1 MVAPIT
7 SAAGVVALLDE
18 PEAELK
24 SYALQKLNTLV
35 DAFWAEIADSVS
47 KIEILYEDASFPD
60 RELAALVASKVFFHL
75 GEENEALTFALG
87 AGKLFDVDN
96 KDEYTDTVISK
107 AIDQYIDGASTAAD
121 GRQVDARLAVIVD
134 QMFARCIADHDYKQ
148 ALGIALET
156 RRLDVI
162 EKVFASTKDANLLL
176 YVLEAV
182 MGVVQNL
189 EVRNQVLHL
198 LVGMFK
204 ALPTPDYFSI
214 SQCYV
219 YLGAPQLATEL
230 FVELVNKA
238 HNDASSSANTENDP
252 LLIAYQIAF
261 DLAESATQEF
271 LETVCK
277 GIDDKAPSSRT
288 AVAATGNA
296 SGGEGMEMDADTS
309 DAKTADSSLHSIR
322 QILVGEESIQLYLDF
337 LRGANNTELPILKAT
352 KESLDARGSIFHN
365 ALTFANAFMNAGTTS
380 DKFLRDNLDWLA
392 KASNWSKFTATAAF
406 GVINKGNLK
415 EGVSILRPYL
425 PQDGVTSS
433 VYSEGGSLYALGLI
447 HAHHGNEVMDLLKN
461 DLKNNPAEIVQHG
474 AALGLGAAGMASG
487 NEEVYDELRNI
498 IYTDSAVAGE
508 AAGYAMG
515 LIMLGTGSERA
526 VEDMLTYAHET
537 PHEKIIRGLAIG
549 LALLFYGK
557 EEQADTMIDT
567 LTSEKDATLRYGGI
581 HTIALAY
588 AGTGN
593 NKAIRR
599 LLHVAVSDVNDDVRR
614 AAVTSLGF
622 LLYRNPTQVP
632 RIVELLSQSYNPH
645 VRYGSTLAL
654 GIACASTGLDD
665 AVDLLQPML
674 SDPVD
679 FVRQGACIALA
690 MILIQQ
696 NDVLNPRVASARAS
710 FEKIIS
716 DKHEDALA
724 KFGAALAQGILDAGG
739 RNVTI
744 SLISKGSSNNLPAIV
759 GMVLFTQF
767 WYWFP
772 LAHFLSLSFTPTAII
787 GLNRELQLPN
797 FEFKSN
803 ARPSFFNYPVAV
815 KKENEKKVEKV
826 ETAVLSTTAKSQA
839 RQRNKER
846 EKAREEGMDVD
857 DEQQQQKKKDEGE
870 EDAAKDGAAG
880 APGNKK
886 MKRERKPAEP
896 SYQLVQNAS
905 RVTPFQL
912 KYISFP
918 PDCRYVPIRP
928 IVSAGALH
936 DVYNT
941 STVAPNRGKLSVF
954 GSNSPLPGASGRATP
969 VGVSGKASGASKAV
983 ATNATSNANAGAAAA
998 GTSAP
1003 ATTGPSATEAR
1014 SINSSSVGARGGILL
1029 MIDRRSNE
1037 PFDPLKTNTTGDGG
1051 DAAQDGSAAPAP
1063 GGEGNEAPAGSDIS
1077 PEDQAAIQRA
1087 LAMDDD
1093 DAPDDD
1099 DDNKDITGVHGN
1111 SRHDGTD
1118 GSGGGGTGG
1127 GAPEPA
1133 AR

>member
-1 MVAPIT
+1 M
-7 SAAGVVALLDE
+7 VALLDE
-18 PEAELK
+18 PEPELQ

-35 DAFWAEIADSVS
+35 DSFWAEIADSVS
-47 KIEILYEDASFPD
+47 KIEILYENPNFAD
-60 RELAALVASKVFFHL
+60 RQLAALVASKVFFHL
-75 GEENEALTFALG
+75 GEINEALSFALG
-87 AGKLFDVDN
+87 AGSLFDVDN

-107 AIDQYIDGASTAAD
+107 AIDQFIEDAAENKKAD
-121 GRQVDARLAVIVD
+121 PRLAAIVE
-134 QMFARCIADHDYKQ
+134 QMFARCIGDRDFKQ

-156 RRLDVI
+156 RRLDII
-162 EKVFASTKDANLLL
+162 EKILNTNKDHSLLL

-189 EVRNQVLHL
+189 DVRNQVLHL
-198 LVGMFK
+198 LVKIFK
-204 ALPTPDYFSI
+204 LLPTPDYFSI
-214 SQCYV
+214 AQCYV
-219 YLGAPQLATEL
+219 YLGAPQLASEL
-230 FVELVNKA
+230 FQELVSKA
-238 HNDASSSANTENDP
+238 QNDASSSSNTEKDP
-252 LLIAYQIAF
+252 LLIAFQTAF

-277 GIDDKAPSSRT
+277 SIDEKLPSSTT
-288 AVAATGNA
+288 ANGAEDTDMDQSVATTP
-296 SGGEGMEMDADTS
+296 EG
-309 DAKTADSSLHSIR
+309 SLRSIR
-322 QILVGEESIQLYLDF
+322 NILLGEESIQLYLDF
-337 LRGANNTELPILKAT
+337 LKGANNTELAILKST
-352 KESLDARGSIFHN
+352 KDALDARSSIYHN

-392 KASNWSKFTATAAF
+392 KASNWSKFTATAAI

-425 PQDGVTSS
+425 PQEGVTSS

-447 HAHHGNEVMDLLKN
+447 HAHHGSEVIELLKN
-461 DLKNNPAEIVQHG
+461 DLKSNPAEIVQHG

-498 IYTDSAVAGE
+498 VYTDSAIAGE

-549 LALLFYGK
+549 IAFLFYGK
-557 EEQADTMIDT
+557 EEQADAIIDT
-567 LTSEKDATLRYGGI
+567 LMSEKDAILRYGGI

-679 FVRQGACIALA
+679 FVRQGACIALS
-690 MILIQQ
+690 MIMIQQ
-696 NDVLNPRVASARAS
+696 NETLNPNVAVVRTSL
-710 FEKIIS
+710 EKILT

-724 KFGAALAQGILDAGG
+724 KFGASLAQGILDAGG

-744 SLISKGSSNNLPAIV
+744 SLVSKGSSNNMPAIV
-759 GMVLFTQF
+759 GMMLFTQF

-787 GLNRELQLPN
+787 GLDRQLRLPK
-797 FEFKSN
+797 FDFRSN
-803 ARPSFFNYPVAV
+803 ARPSLFNYPVAV
-815 KKENEKKVEKV
+815 KKESEKKVEKV

-846 EKAREEGMDVD
+846 EKAKEEGMDI
-857 DEQQQQKKKDEGE
+857 DEQKKEEGTDEPKDTT
-870 EDAAKDGAAG
+870 AKKA
-880 APGNKK
+880 
-886 MKRERKPAEP
+886 KRERKQEPAFSLIP
-896 SYQLVQNAS
+896 NAS

-918 PDCRYVPIRP
+918 AECRYVPIRP
-928 IVSAGALH
+928 VVAAGDLP

-954 GSNSPLPGASGRATP
+954 GSASPLPGASGRATP
-969 VGVSGKASGASKAV
+969 VGKGATKA
-983 ATNATSNANAGAAAA
+983 
-998 GTSAP
+998 
-1003 ATTGPSATEAR
+1003 ATTTTTQSTGPTSQEAR
-1014 SINSSSVGARGGILL
+1014 SLNSSSVGSRGGILL
-1029 MIDRRSNE
+1029 LIDRRSSE
-1037 PFDPLKTNTTGDGG
+1037 PFDPLKVDAGDSGDTQQVQPEPQ
-1051 DAAQDGSAAPAP
+1051 DAAQDGS
-1063 GGEGNEAPAGSDIS
+1063 EIS

-1087 LAMDDD
+1087 LAMDED

-1099 DDNKDITGVHGN
+1099 KEVTGVHGN
-1111 SRHDGTD
+1111 INRDNQD
-1118 GSGGGGTGG
+1118 GGGTGG

>member
-1 MVAPIT
+1 MVVPIT

-18 PEAELK
+18 PEPELQ
-24 SYALQKLNTLV
+24 SYALQKLNVLV
-35 DAFWAEIADSVS
+35 DSFWAEIADSVS
-47 KIEILYEDASFPD
+47 KIEVLYENPNFPQ

-75 GEENEALTFALG
+75 GEENEALNFALG
-87 AGKLFDVDN
+87 AGKLFDVDK

-107 AIDQYIDGASTAAD
+107 AIDQYIQVTSEDGSTEKTD
-121 GRQVDARLAVIVD
+121 PRLAGIVE
-134 QMFARCIADHDYKQ
+134 QMFARCIADRDYKQ

-162 EKVFASTKDANLLL
+162 EQIFSVSKEHSILI

-198 LVGMFK
+198 LVKMFK

-219 YLGAPQLATEL
+219 YLNTPSAASEL
-230 FVELVNKA
+230 FYDLVDKA
-238 HNDASSSANTENDP
+238 HNSASSSANTDRDP
-252 LLIAYQIAF
+252 LLIAYQTAF

-271 LETVCK
+271 LE
-277 GIDDKAPSSRT
+277 
-288 AVAATGNA
+288 AVRKDLADRAATLSGKEAGGTSAEDVDMNGDTNA
-296 SGGEGMEMDADTS
+296 E
-309 DAKTADSSLHSIR
+309 SSTVSTCIARIRSI
-322 QILVGEESIQLYLDF
+322 LLGEESIQLYLDF
-337 LRGANNTELPILKAT
+337 LQGANNTDLTILKAT
-352 KESLDARGSIFHN
+352 KDSLDARSSIYHN

-380 DKFLRDNLDWLA
+380 DKFLRENLDWLA
-392 KASNWSKFTATAAF
+392 KASNWSKFTATAAL

-415 EGVSILRPYL
+415 EGISILRPYL
-425 PQDGVTSS
+425 PNDGVSSS
-433 VYSEGGSLYALGLI
+433 VYSEGGSLFALGLI
-447 HAHHGNEVMDLLKN
+447 HAHHGTEVTDLLKST
-461 DLKNNPAEIVQHG
+461 LKSNAAEIVQHG

-487 NEEVYDELRNI
+487 NEEVYEELRNI
-498 IYTDSAVAGE
+498 LYTDSAVAGE
-508 AAGYAMG
+508 ASGYAMG

-537 PHEKIIRGLAIG
+537 QHEKIIRGLAIG

-557 EEQADTMIDT
+557 EEQADGMIDT
-567 LTSEKDATLRYGGI
+567 LMAEKDAILRYGGI

-674 SDPVD
+674 KDPVD

-690 MILIQQ
+690 MIMIQQ
-696 NDVLNPRVASARAS
+696 NETLNPGVVSVRNA
-710 FEKIIS
+710 FEKILS

-724 KFGAALAQGILDAGG
+724 KFGAALAQGILDSGG

-744 SLISKGSSNNLPAIV
+744 SLANKGGSNNMIAIV
-759 GMVLFTQF
+759 GMMLFTQF

-772 LAHFLSLSFTPTAII
+772 LGHFISLAFTPTSII
-787 GLNRELQLPN
+787 GLDRELRIPK
-797 FEFKSN
+797 FDFRSN
-803 ARPSFFNYPVAV
+803 ARPSLFNYPVTA
-815 KKENEKKVEKV
+815 KKESEKKVEKV

-846 EKAREEGMDVD
+846 EKAKEERGDGMDVD
-857 DEQQQQKKKDEGE
+857 DQSPQKKEESAPLAEDSVATSTAKE
-870 EDAAKDGAAG
+870 EDGITG
-880 APGNKK
+880 VPKK
-886 MKRERKPAEP
+886 TKRERKPAEP
-896 SYQLVQNAS
+896 SFSLIPNYS
-905 RVTPFQL
+905 RITPFQL
-912 KYISFP
+912 NYVSFP
-918 PDCRYVPIRP
+918 PDCRYTPIRP
-928 IVSAGALH
+928 IHAGTKLH
-936 DVYNT
+936 DVFNT
-941 STVAPNRGKLSVF
+941 STVAPNKGKLSIF
-954 GSNSPLPGASGRATP
+954 GSASPAPGASGRATP
-969 VGVSGKASGASKAV
+969 VQGGKGSNPPSGP
-983 ATNATSNANAGAAAA
+983 ATVPQANANVPAL
-998 GTSAP
+998 TS
-1003 ATTGPSATEAR
+1003 GPTALEAR
-1014 SINSSSVGARGGILL
+1014 SLSNTSIGVHGGILL
-1029 MIDRRSNE
+1029 LIDRRHTE
-1037 PFDPLKTNTTGDGG
+1037 PFEPIKTDSG
-1051 DAAQDGSAAPAP
+1051 DAGDANQQPLTNNTITADPRAPS
-1063 GGEGNEAPAGSDIS
+1063 GSDIS

-1093 DAPDDD
+1093 DEP
-1099 DDNKDITGVHGN
+1099 DNKQDITGIHGN
-1111 SRHDGTD
+1111 TD
-1118 GSGGGGTGG
+1118 RNNGSGEGGTGG
-1127 GAPEPA
+1127 GPPAPSA
-1133 AR
+1133 H